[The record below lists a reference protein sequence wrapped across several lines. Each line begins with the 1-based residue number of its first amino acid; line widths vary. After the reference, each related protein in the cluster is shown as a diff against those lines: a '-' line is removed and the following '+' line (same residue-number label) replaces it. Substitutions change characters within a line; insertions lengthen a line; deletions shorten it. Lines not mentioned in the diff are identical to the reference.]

1 MRSKYFL
8 SLALLMLGGCGA
20 RVAGADGSASHGG
33 RYEGIGVYDAGRGW
47 QHMAG
52 EEKRGDARATFG
64 KDEHVIVTVDTNSG
78 EVRQCGDHSGFCVS
92 MNPWTRALGPT
103 QQLPVA
109 LTPEAEEPRS
119 GNVEAADLQANSN
132 AK

>member
-1 MRSKYFL
+1 MWNKLSL

-20 RVAGADGSASHGG
+20 RVAGGEDSASHHG

-47 QHMAG
+47 QHMAA

-78 EVRQCGDHSGFCVS
+78 EVRQCGDHSGYCVS
-92 MNPWTRALGPT
+92 MNPWTRGLGPA

-109 LTPEAEEPRS
+109 LTPEAEEPQS
-119 GNVEAADLQANSN
+119 TNLEEADERANSA